1 MTNCCDESSSTG
13 GQTVYLYHLAP
24 RRALE
29 AITQEGI
36 QPSDSTHRD
45 SLEADLAEIAAE
57 KDISLP
63 INRQQCGFLYPSLD
77 LAVENLHPED
87 GHALSTP
94 EVVVVIDATKI
105 KRPLY
110 IAEFQLISDA
120 IDFQYLEEPDDVM
133 ISESYEDALT
143 RYATSLTKIPSLE
156 RIEALSDQYCR
167 PEIVVEGSI
176 SPACINEYLSLKT
189 VARRC

>member
-1 MTNCCDESSSTG
+1 MTSS
-13 GQTVYLYHLAP
+13 VYLYHLAP

-45 SLEADLAEIAAE
+45 SLEAGLAEIAAE

-63 INRQQCGFLYPSLD
+63 INRQQCSFLYPSLE
-77 LAVENLHPED
+77 LAVENLHPAD
-87 GHALSTP
+87 GRPLSTP
-94 EVVVVIDATKI
+94 EVVVVIDAMKI
-105 KRPLY
+105 DRPLY
-110 IAEFQLISDA
+110 MGEFQLISDA

-143 RYATSLTKIPSLE
+143 RYATSLTEIPSAN
-156 RIEALSDQYCR
+156 RIASLSDQYRR
-167 PEIVVEGSI
+167 PEIIVEGSI
-176 SPACINEYLSLKT
+176 SPTGIIEYLSLKS
-189 VARRC
+189 VAEHG